1 MSHAVIEHAASKCA
15 CVRGGRGY
23 FEHML

>member
-1 MSHAVIEHAASKCA
+1 VSRAVIEHAASKCA
-15 CVRGGRGY
+15 CVCAGRGY